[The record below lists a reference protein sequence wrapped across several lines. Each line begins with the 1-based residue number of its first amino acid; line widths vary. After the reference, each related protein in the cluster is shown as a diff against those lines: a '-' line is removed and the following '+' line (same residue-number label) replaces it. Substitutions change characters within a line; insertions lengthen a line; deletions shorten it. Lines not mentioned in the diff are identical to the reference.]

1 MRKRGGN
8 QLIFQELTPVKSVIK
23 YMRTCKPIEVY
34 IVDKDFE
41 TSSFYIKRSQEDS
54 LPRQRGC
61 QQHLLNDSSVTT
73 KKFLPPV
80 SRFQRMHHLSS
91 LYVIMSGPCHIIL
104 YKLPDN
110 TSL

>member
-8 QLIFQELTPVKSVIK
+8 QLIFRELTPVKSVMK

-41 TSSFYIKRSQEDS
+41 TSSFHIKRSQEDS

-73 KKFLPPV
+73 KKILTTCVTSPENAP
-80 SRFQRMHHLSS
+80 S
-91 LYVIMSGPCHIIL
+91 LIIICH
-104 YKLPDN
+104 YEW
-110 TSL
+110 